1 MHIFKNI
8 QKSLFIRVRRIC
20 TKFNDYLYFCGLI
33 YLHLIQWCGYD
44 DQNLKYLI
52 FMVGNIDREDLIEYK
67 DKSQQKFKTD
77 SYNFKLKNWFEE
89 I

>member
-1 MHIFKNI
+1 M
-8 QKSLFIRVRRIC
+8 
-20 TKFNDYLYFCGLI
+20 
-33 YLHLIQWCGYD
+33 IQWCGYD